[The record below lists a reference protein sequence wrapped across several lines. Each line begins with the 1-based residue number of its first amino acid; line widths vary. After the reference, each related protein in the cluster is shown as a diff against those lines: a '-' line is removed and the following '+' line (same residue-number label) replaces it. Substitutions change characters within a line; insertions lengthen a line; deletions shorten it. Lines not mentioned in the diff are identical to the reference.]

1 MTKKQLIGAI
11 PAGIAGFLMVK
22 GYANPADTAA
32 AFALF
37 ALGMIIITN
46 VRFAL
51 FRQSWAILL
60 AAMAGATMP
69 VLIHDPVKFWLIGL
83 IAYIMVA
90 VAYRLCKPLSVGVA
104 NEA

>member
-1 MTKKQLIGAI
+1 MTKQQFLGAI

-32 AFALF
+32 AFTLF

-46 VRFAL
+46 VRFAF
-51 FRQSWAILL
+51 FRQSGALLL
-60 AAMAGATMP
+60 AAMAGATTP
-69 VLIHDPVKFWLIGL
+69 ALIHDPVKFWLIGL

-90 VAYRLCKPLSVGVA
+90 VAYRLCKPLSVRA
-104 NEA
+104 ASEA